1 MKRIVLCLL
10 LFASTAHTQTYYM
23 NIWLRGGGATSIP
36 VQDIRKLTFSSVT
49 DVQDEKWATVIKTFS
64 LLQNYPNPF
73 NPGTTVE
80 YQLPASG
87 DVEVRVFDIAG
98 HMVRTLER
106 GFQVEGEHR
115 VIWDGRDNAGQGVA
129 SGAYFCQVIFGR
141 AAISKKML
149 LIK

>member
-10 LFASTAHTQTYYM
+10 LCACTAHTQTYYM
-23 NIWLRGGGATSIP
+23 NIRLRGGGTTSIP

-49 DVQDEKWATVIKTFS
+49 DVQNEKWATVIKTFS

-73 NPGTTVE
+73 NPSTTVE

-98 HMVRTLER
+98 HLVRTLES
-106 GFQVEGEHR
+106 GFQVQGEHR

-129 SGAYFCQVIFGR
+129 SGPYFCQVVFGD
-141 AAISKKML
+141 AAIAKKML